1 MLDKDDFIGQQIG
14 NNQIIS
20 VLGSGSFGTVFLA
33 RNLHVAA
40 HMVAIKFMNVAHV
53 NSRQEREN
61 FIHEASILVKLK
73 HPFILPILDF
83 GILDVNGSESLPY
96 MITEYAAHASLR
108 QRLPSHSPQLVP
120 LSEVLTIL
128 TQVGQALH
136 FAHQQQIVHRDLKPE
151 NILFNAQGA
160 ALLADFGIA
169 TEMPTS
175 TIRHGTPIIGTP
187 IYMAPE
193 QFEGTVSKL
202 SDQYSLGCIA
212 YELVTGR
219 KPFQAVDF
227 ISMGMKH
234 AKEPPIPPRQ
244 FNPSLPA
251 HIEQAILKAMAKD
264 RTRRHVD
271 IATFIAALNT
281 PASSFSASTGALITP
296 AGPVELGSL
305 PLTIGRARNN
315 RYVVDDSQVSS
326 HHAVIHPA
334 DQGHTITDVGSTNGT
349 FVNGQRLA
357 ANNLRLLKSGDSI
370 RMGNTVCTY
379 QISTPAQVEKNTY
392 ASPAKDNP
400 PLLPPVGLPPPPPPR
415 PRPLTPLPQPAV
427 GAVSPEKPA
436 LYHTPWIVALISVL
450 LLLTLAVGFLVVPPI
465 LSNKGA
471 TAATPASNST
481 AVAAAHARSMTAT
494 ATTMSAQAT
503 ASVVHV
509 TATAQALLTAT
520 ITTAHD
526 LLTSATSG
534 TPALDDPLNDNSG
547 NHGWSENSNCAFT
560 AGAYHATILQK
571 EYFTYCPA
579 SSTSFTNFAYQ
590 VQMSIAQGDEGCLLL
605 RYSATGTSHSYDA
618 FCISSDGSYHFIT
631 KPVNDPSNS
640 ALKDGTSTAI
650 TTGRNQ
656 SNSVTVIA
664 QGPKYTLYINGQY
677 VSTVTDSTTSQ
688 GSIGVGARD
697 IGNATD
703 VACSNAKVWEIK
715 A

>member
-1 MLDKDDFIGQQIG
+1 MPGKDDFIGRHIG
-14 NNQIIS
+14 NNQIVS

-33 RNLHVAA
+33 RNLHVAT
-40 HMVAIKFMNVAHV
+40 HMVAIKFMNSAHV
-53 NSRQEREN
+53 DSRQEREN

-96 MITEYAAHASLR
+96 MITEYAANASLR
-108 QRLPSHSPQLVP
+108 QRLQNYSPQLLP
-120 LSEVLTIL
+120 LSEILTIL

-151 NILFNAQGA
+151 NILFNTQAA

-175 TIRHGTPIIGTP
+175 TIRNGAPIIGTP
-187 IYMAPE
+187 VYMAPE

-234 AKEPPIPPRQ
+234 AKEPPISPRQ
-244 FNPSLPA
+244 FNPALPA

-264 RTRRHVD
+264 RTRRHAD
-271 IATFIAALNT
+271 IATFILALNT
-281 PASSFSASTGALITP
+281 PASSFSASTGTLITP
-296 AGPVELGSL
+296 SRRFELGST

-315 RYVVDDSQVSS
+315 QYVVVDSQVSS
-326 HHAVIHPA
+326 HHAVIHSA
-334 DQGHTITDVGSTNGT
+334 GQGHTITDVGSTNGT

-357 ANNLRLLKSGDSI
+357 PDTLRLLKSGDSI
-370 RMGNTVCTY
+370 RIGNTVCTY
-379 QISTPAQVEKNTY
+379 QINTPAQVEKNTY
-392 ASPAKDNP
+392 ASSAEHNP
-400 PLLPPVGLPPPPPPR
+400 SLLPPVGLPPPPPPR
-415 PRPLTPLPQPAV
+415 PRSIAPFPQPAA
-427 GAVSPEKPA
+427 GAVASKKPA
-436 LYHTPWIVALISVL
+436 LYRTPWIVALISVL
-450 LLLTLAVGFLVVPPI
+450 LLLTLAVGFLVIPPI
-465 LSNKGA
+465 LRNNQA
-471 TAATPASNST
+471 TAATPSSNSAAT
-481 AVAAAHARSMTAT
+481 TAAHTRGMTAT
-494 ATTMSAQAT
+494 ARVVSAQAT
-503 ASVVHV
+503 TSVVHV

-520 ITTAHD
+520 ITSAQN
-526 LLTSATSG
+526 LLTNSTGG

-560 AGAYHATILQK
+560 AGAYHATIMQK
-571 EYFTYCPA
+571 DYFTYCPA
-579 SSTSFTNFAYQ
+579 SSTNYANFAYQ
-590 VQMSIAQGDEGCLLL
+590 VQMTIAQGDEGCLLL
-605 RYSATGTSHSYDA
+605 RYSATSSSHSYDA

-631 KPVNDPSNS
+631 KPLNDPSNS
-640 ALKDGTSTAI
+640 VLKDGTSTAI

-664 QGPKYTLYINGQY
+664 QGPKYTIYINGQY
-677 VSTVTDSTTSQ
+677 VLTVTDSTTSQ

-697 IGNATD
+697 VGNATN
-703 VACSNAKVWEIK
+703 VACSKAKVWEMK